1 MPRAAL
7 AAAVLS
13 AALFA
18 SAPPAD
24 AAAPSIALLTPAN
37 GSTVGTSTP
46 AAFSWHVTWD
56 TPEATTVTWQLSTSP
71 AFDQN
76 VTQQSRTCQS
86 SDPNCFSSFQLTL
99 SAPPAGTVYYWRV
112 TLTTSMGPVASPT
125 WMVIAKTADADGDGV
140 GDDVDN
146 CPTVRNPDQRDSNH
160 DGKGDA
166 CQPDRVKP
174 RVKVYAGGA
183 TRGKR
188 AYINFRA
195 ADDRDFVRL
204 RVTLQYH
211 ARLAM
216 WADFGFAPLSWAT
229 RATFYTKKGFP
240 RRMPA
245 GRYLACV
252 TAWDRAANQA
262 KSCAAYVIR

>member
-24 AAAPSIALLTPAN
+24 AASPSIALLTPAN

-46 AAFSWHVTWD
+46 TAFSWHVTWD
-56 TPEATTVTWQLSTSP
+56 APEATTVTWQLSPSP

-76 VTQQSRTCQS
+76 VTQQVRTCPAT
-86 SDPNCFSSFQLTL
+86 DPNCFSSFQLML
-99 SAPPAGTVYYWRV
+99 SAAPAGTLWYWRV
-112 TLTTSMGPVASPT
+112 TLTTAAGPVSSPT
-125 WMVIAKTADADGDGV
+125 WMVVAKMADADGDGV
-140 GDDVDN
+140 ADDLDN
-146 CPTVRNPDQRDSNH
+146 CPTIRNPDQRDSNH

-174 RVKVYAGGA
+174 QVKVYSGGA
-183 TRGKR
+183 KRGKR
-188 AYINFRA
+188 AYLNFRA
-195 ADDRDFVRL
+195 ADDRDYVRF
-204 RVTLQYH
+204 RVTLQYRG
-211 ARLAM
+211 RLAL
-216 WADFGFAPLSWAT
+216 WADFGFVRLSWAT
-229 RATFYTKKGFP
+229 RATFYTKKPFP

-252 TAWDRAANQA
+252 TAWDKAANQA
-262 KSCAAYVIR
+262 KSCAAYRVR